1 MVTNQTIMAFPVAIM
16 GSISYNEWTET
27 NKNHKMWSKT
37 FFFGQKD
44 KKIIGSLHPDK
55 KQLSTATNTALLL
68 CKHLQGQ
75 QAYFFWTQSTVS
87 DILEF
92 AAVHHQVQEEQQ
104 EIKLLS
110 KLKVQLC

>member
-44 KKIIGSLHPDK
+44 KKIIG
-55 KQLSTATNTALLL
+55 T
-68 CKHLQGQ
+68 
-75 QAYFFWTQSTVS
+75 
-87 DILEF
+87 
-92 AAVHHQVQEEQQ
+92 
-104 EIKLLS
+104 
-110 KLKVQLC
+110 

>member
-37 FFFGQKD
+37 FLFWTKGQENNRNVN
-44 KKIIGSLHPDK
+44 PD

-104 EIKLLS
+104 EKKLLS